1 MRLYKGVTLYIC
13 INFVFININ
22 NNSIIFYI
30 FQNNYIS
37 KFNFS
42 QYDLFKF
49 KIRHK
54 RMLLMIPPDP
64 LDSSCSVPN
73 EGSSGML
80 LLAGTDGANPGPR
93 SALYMRSSAMPGKS
107 GR

>member
-1 MRLYKGVTLYIC
+1 
-13 INFVFININ
+13 
-22 NNSIIFYI
+22 
-30 FQNNYIS
+30 
-37 KFNFS
+37 
-42 QYDLFKF
+42 
-49 KIRHK
+49 
-54 RMLLMIPPDP
+54 MLIMIPPDP

>member
-1 MRLYKGVTLYIC
+1 MKENIGVTLY
-13 INFVFININ
+13 VFILL
-22 NNSIIFYI
+22 F
-30 FQNNYIS
+30 
-37 KFNFS
+37 FS
-42 QYDLFKF
+42 YNMTSKF
-49 KIRHK
+49 KICHK
-54 RMLLMIPPDP
+54 RMLIMIPPDP

-93 SALYMRSSAMPGKS
+93 SALYMRSSAMPGRS